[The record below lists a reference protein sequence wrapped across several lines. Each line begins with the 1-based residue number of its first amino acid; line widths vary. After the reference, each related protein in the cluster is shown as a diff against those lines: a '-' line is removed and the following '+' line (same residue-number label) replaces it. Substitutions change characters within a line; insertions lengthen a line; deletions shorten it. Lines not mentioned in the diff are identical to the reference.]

1 MEQSVTQR
9 LKSWKL
15 GEPQAE
21 NDLMREVY
29 GRLRSLSQA
38 QPSRMPEQTLQATEL
53 VHEAFERL
61 HCQRELDW
69 QDRSHFMAIAATV
82 IRRVLVDHLRSRSR
96 EKRGGSMAA
105 VTLGDTLRQGLAGHI
120 SDIDWL
126 ELDEAMCAL
135 ERTDARAALAVELR
149 VFGGLEI
156 EEVATLLSSST
167 ATASRQWRFA
177 RASLAS
183 HLSD

>member
-1 MEQSVTQR
+1 
-9 LKSWKL
+9 
-15 GEPQAE
+15 
-21 NDLMREVY
+21 
-29 GRLRSLSQA
+29 
-38 QPSRMPEQTLQATEL
+38 
-53 VHEAFERL
+53 
-61 HCQRELDW
+61 
-69 QDRSHFMAIAATV
+69 
-82 IRRVLVDHLRSRSR
+82 
-96 EKRGGSMAA
+96 MAA

-156 EEVATLLSSST
+156 EEVATLLPSST